1 MFIIVNYNVINPP
14 NAMLVIIFIRVKQIN
29 FTRRGRLSRTLPLI
43 SRLPISNM
51 SITVP
56 WKPLAFS
63 PLTLADLVQAWNDSN
78 ALKKQWVV

>member
-1 MFIIVNYNVINPP
+1 MFIIVNYNIINPP
-14 NAMLVIIFIRVKQIN
+14 NAMLVIIFIPVKQIN

-43 SRLPISNM
+43 SRLPISM